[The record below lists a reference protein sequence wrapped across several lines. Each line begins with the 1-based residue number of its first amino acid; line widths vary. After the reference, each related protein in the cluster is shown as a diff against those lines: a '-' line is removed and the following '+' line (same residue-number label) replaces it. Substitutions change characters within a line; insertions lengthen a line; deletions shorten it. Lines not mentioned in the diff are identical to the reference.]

1 MLVKKM
7 EGEVTCEKDE
17 GKNMEK
23 RKNTMKRGEE
33 EKLRKTL
40 KKKAYLCFHGRRKRK
55 GKERRRLP
63 LIFFGVEYI
72 RLPVDQ
78 LP

>member
-1 MLVKKM
+1 MKGKI
-7 EGEVTCEKDE
+7 TCEKDE
-17 GKNMEK
+17 GKNIEK

-40 KKKAYLCFHGRRKRK
+40 KTKKAYLCFHGRRKRK
-55 GKERRRLP
+55 GKQRRHP

-72 RLPVDQ
+72 RLQVDQ